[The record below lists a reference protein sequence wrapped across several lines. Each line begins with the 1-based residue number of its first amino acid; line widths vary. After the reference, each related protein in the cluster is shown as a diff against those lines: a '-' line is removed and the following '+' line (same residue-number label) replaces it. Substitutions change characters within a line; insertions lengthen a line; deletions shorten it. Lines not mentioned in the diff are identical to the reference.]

1 LYCTRGMVP
10 VCVRVI
16 GRAAAGGS
24 VGTEVGGEAADGT
37 VVAVDEVGAAGRR
50 V

>member
-1 LYCTRGMVP
+1 MVP

-24 VGTEVGGEAADGT
+24 AGAEAGGEAADGT
-37 VVAVDEVGAAGRR
+37 IVAVDEDGAAGRH